1 MKNPIIKNFENFRNF
16 SYLIF
21 CYNLKKGELKVFSG
35 KGCATNPVTGKI
47 CDFDYVT
54 SITGLEKI
62 GETYQIHL
70 NQEIDVE
77 NDQLL
82 MTYRSKDEAVFA
94 GMRVFVDLG
103 GSYIVKDVLKM
114 EGFPQ
119 RVSGFLI

>member
-1 MKNPIIKNFENFRNF
+1 M
-16 SYLIF
+16 
-21 CYNLKKGELKVFSG
+21 
-35 KGCATNPVTGKI
+35 TGKI

-70 NQEIDVE
+70 NQQIDVE

-82 MTYRSKDEAVFA
+82 MTYRSNDEAVFA

-103 GSYIVKDVLKM
+103 GSYIVKDVFKM

-119 RVSGFLI
+119 RVSFLNLTPTPSEAKLKAFQFELLPLVFSFNVIFYVLS